1 MAAAGFGPPSSK
13 KGTKEKTEGTPLN
26 REEAWQLVTEY
37 TTNPRLLN
45 HMQCVEVCMRAYA
58 RKHGEDEELWGLIG
72 LLHDFDYERYPT
84 IPDHPVQGE
93 RILAE
98 RGVSEQIRY
107 TICSHADFLQD
118 QYPRKSL
125 VDHVLYAV
133 DELSGLI
140 VATALV
146 RPTKSIF
153 EVDAES
159 VRKKMKDKRFAAGV
173 NREDVVRGAE
183 ELGVEMN
190 EHIAFLI
197 EAMKAAADELGL
209 RGSYPAQ

>member
-1 MAAAGFGPPSSK
+1 M
-13 KGTKEKTEGTPLN
+13 N
-26 REEAWQLVTEY
+26 RNEAWELLNEY

-45 HMQCVEVCMRAYA
+45 HGLCVETGMRAYA
-58 RKHGEDEELWGLIG
+58 RKFDEDVETWGVIG
-72 LLHDFDYERYPT
+72 LLHDFDYERFPT
-84 IPDHPVQGE
+84 IPDHPLQGE

-98 RGVSEQIRY
+98 RGVSEEIRY

-118 QYPRKSL
+118 RYPRRRL
-125 VDHVLYAV
+125 VDKVLYAV

-146 RPTKSIF
+146 KPAKSIF
-153 EVDAES
+153 EVDADS
-159 VRKKMKDKRFAAGV
+159 VLKKMKDKRFAAGV

-183 ELGVEMN
+183 ELGVDLK

-197 EAMKAAADELGL
+197 EAFKEAADVLGL
-209 RGSYPAQ
+209 RGIAQG